1 MSVLV
6 TRWKTDPEKHRLA
19 ASSAYRCWTL
29 ICFFMSGC
37 WMCYDT
43 STFCTEVWIIHTRTC
58 WRQPVT
64 AARPGCNQRL
74 DSGWT
79 ESLNRVTCK
88 LCENREQHRSLII
101 RDRGVCCS
109 YSSYHPVARIE
120 RAEPDRKRWR
130 GKATRKRHET
140 RGQEV
145 SRRGTSWPRRVQ
157 STGWTSCRSGRQ
169 EPTARRTHW
178 GQPLR
183 EERRGEAERQRRL
196 FQA

>member
-1 MSVLV
+1 
-6 TRWKTDPEKHRLA
+6 
-19 ASSAYRCWTL
+19 
-29 ICFFMSGC
+29 
-37 WMCYDT
+37 MCYDT

-64 AARPGCNQRL
+64 AAGPGCNQRL

-120 RAEPDRKRWR
+120 RAEPEAVAWKSN
-130 GKATRKRHET
+130 KKET
-140 RGQEV
+140 RNE
-145 SRRGTSWPRRVQ
+145 GTGGEQKGDELAEESSEHGLELLLLRPAGTDCETNTLR
-157 STGWTSCRSGRQ
+157 
-169 EPTARRTHW
+169 TATE
-178 GQPLR
+178 GG
-183 EERRGEAERQRRL
+183 EERGSRETEEAISGVGWRL
-196 FQA
+196 STT